1 MSFIP
6 DSISQQLCC
15 CIAGKMSV
23 FLHFCLPTVI
33 HPSEIMKLS
42 KDAGGIVYTEGKFAK
57 EQEHGFDT
65 DMSVL
70 AGNVV

>member
-1 MSFIP
+1 
-6 DSISQQLCC
+6 
-15 CIAGKMSV
+15 
-23 FLHFCLPTVI
+23 
-33 HPSEIMKLS
+33 MKLS
-42 KDAGGIVYTEGKFAK
+42 KDAGGIVYTEGKLAK